1 MDGKC
6 IVGCSCVVRGPE
18 KCITARIGPIAAG
31 IVKTPGSVGLGL
43 APLGAIYY
51 SGGRIRAKS
60 KDRTPR
66 LEESSLKRKH
76 DDIS

>member
-6 IVGCSCVVRGPE
+6 IVGCSCVVRGSE
-18 KCITARIGPIAAG
+18 KHLTMRIGPIVAG
-31 IVKTPGSVGLGL
+31 VVKTPGSVGLGL

-51 SGGRIRAKS
+51 SGGHIRAKS

-76 DDIS
+76 DEIS